1 MKLILVLH
9 NIRSVY
15 NVGAILRTA
24 ECCGVERVIYSG
36 YTPHLEKGLPHEQ
49 ERLRAGLHKT
59 ALGAEELVP
68 GEFVPDIF
76 AKLEK
81 LKAEG
86 YYVIALEQAAGATKL
101 DDLPKKMPEKMV
113 MILGEEVHGVPKM
126 LLDIADIIVEIP
138 QKGKKE
144 SLNVSVAASI
154 AIWELTKTRAPQ

>member
-9 NIRSVY
+9 NIRSIY

-24 ECCGVERVIYSG
+24 ECCGVEKVIYSG
-36 YTPHLEKGLPHEQ
+36 YTPHLGKGLPHEQ

-68 GEFVPDIF
+68 SEFAVDIF
-76 AKLEK
+76 AELDRLRDEN
-81 LKAEG
+81 
-86 YYVIALEQAAGATKL
+86 YCVVALEQAAGSMKL
-101 DDLPKKMPEKMV
+101 DELPDEMPEKIV
-113 MILGEEVHGVPKM
+113 MILGEEVHGIPKK
-126 LLDIADIIVEIP
+126 LLESVDTVVEIP

-154 AIWELTKTRAPQ
+154 AIWEFTKNA